1 MNRMTGER
9 CVYSCAVRTHT
20 TMPKDELRTQG
31 TLNEL
36 IHAHASMQRVCFFAA
51 YLLTYSY
58 SYSLKGGLSFL
69 LPSSRVPGH
78 T

>member
-31 TLNEL
+31 TLNSFMPMPACSEFVSLQHIRLPIL
-36 IHAHASMQRVCFFAA
+36 IRI
-51 YLLTYSY
+51 
-58 SYSLKGGLSFL
+58 
-69 LPSSRVPGH
+69 P
-78 T
+78 